1 MKTIRLLYPDYVSGR
16 LETYYFGAGLMA
28 HILPENEK
36 QPLVKV
42 QIAPPDGREKS
53 VQDGIYARNEVLAG
67 IKAAMQRI
75 EEEQPDRII
84 TIGGNC
90 IVSLAPFDFLHGK
103 YKNTGIIWIDAHPDV
118 STPKD
123 GYPNAHAMV
132 LGSLMGYGDQAL
144 TGFMKNETFKPEEIL
159 YVGLQGLH
167 DYQTQFLNRMNVQYK
182 VQTDEFVS
190 NQEILAFTEKFEHIL
205 IHFDIDVLDEKR
217 FHSTYFANPELSGD
231 GSGGGKMTI
240 EKLTEILCCITGH
253 ADVVGFSIAEYLPF
267 DEYRLHK
274 MFSKISLFTE

>member
-1 MKTIRLLYPDYVSGR
+1 MKTIRLLYPDYVSGG

-231 GSGGGKMTI
+231 GSGGGIMTI